1 MKLRDGAYVVGAEVV
16 ESDDQQLL
24 VITERGFGKRTELGQ
39 YTRKGRGGLGVL
51 TLNITEKTGIVAA
64 VRLVAPEHELM
75 LVSESGILI
84 RTKVDTIRLLSRIT
98 QGVTVM
104 KVDEDD
110 TVASIANF
118 DPGDSRQRQAAQA
131 ELPMNGRSNG
141 SAPAEEE
148 AEEE

>member
-16 ESDDQQLL
+16 ESDDQQVL
-24 VITERGFGKRTELGQ
+24 VITERGFGKRTELSQ

-51 TLNITEKTGIVAA
+51 TINITEKTGMVAA
-64 VRLVAPEHELM
+64 VRLVAPDHELM

-104 KVDEDD
+104 KVDDDD
-110 TVASIANF
+110 TVASIANY
-118 DPGDSRQRQAAQA
+118 DPGDSRRRSAERAQA
-131 ELPMNGRSNG
+131 ELPMNGASNG
-141 SAPAEEE
+141 TGPVEE
-148 AEEE
+148 